1 MRGENLDI
9 LRSWM
14 FVPGHSEK
22 MLTKA
27 MGLDNLD
34 VAMFDLEDG
43 APPDQKDVARDMVG
57 TMLGRPPGG
66 PRRFV
71 RINAIASDRM
81 EADLRAIVGPGLEG
95 LVLPK
100 VERAD
105 EVALVDRLLEKQEPL
120 SGLAEG
126 TVSLMAAIES
136 ATGLLNASAIAA
148 AAPRVI
154 GLMFGAEDFALDIGL
169 PTNREGEGR
178 ELIYARSAIVV
189 AAASAHIQSV
199 DGVWPDILDFE
210 GVRRDSIQARRLGFS
225 GKSTFHPGQIDI
237 INEVFS
243 PSAAEVEHARRV
255 VDAFEEAQAAGQGA
269 VAFGGQLID
278 LPIVERARRVLRLHD
293 AVRGGE

>member
-1 MRGENLDI
+1 VRGENLDI

-237 INEVFS
+237 LNEVFS

-278 LPIVERARRVLRLHD
+278 LPIVERARRVLRLHE

>member
-1 MRGENLDI
+1 MEI

-27 MGLDNLD
+27 VGLENLD

-43 APPDQKDVARDMVG
+43 APPDQKDRARELVG
-57 TMLGRPPGG
+57 SMLDRPSGG

-71 RINAIASDRM
+71 RINAIASERM
-81 EADLRAIVGPGLEG
+81 EADLQAVVRPGLEG
-95 LVLPK
+95 LILPK

-105 EVALVDRLLEKQEPL
+105 EVTLVDRLLQEQEPL
-120 SGLAEG
+120 SGVEEG
-126 TVSLMAAIES
+126 SVALVAAIES
-136 ATGLLNASAIAA
+136 AAGLLDAPAIAA
-148 AAPRVI
+148 ATPRVI
-154 GLMFGAEDFALDIGL
+154 GLMFGAEDFGLDLGL
-169 PTNREGEGR
+169 STNREGEAR

-189 AAASAHIQSV
+189 AAASAHVQSV
-199 DGVWPDILDFE
+199 DGVWPDIQDFE

-243 PSAAEVEHARRV
+243 PSEAEVEHARRV
-255 VDAFEEAQAAGQGA
+255 VDAFEEAQAAGQAA

-293 AVRGGE
+293 AVHRGGNNV

>member
-237 INEVFS
+237 LNEVFS

-278 LPIVERARRVLRLHD
+278 LPIVERARRVLRLHE

>member
-1 MRGENLDI
+1 MDI

-14 FVPGHSEK
+14 FVPGNSEK
-22 MLTKA
+22 MLNKA
-27 MGLDNLD
+27 IGLANLD

-43 APPDQKDVARDMVG
+43 APPNQKDLARELVAS
-57 TMLGRPPGG
+57 TLGRPAGG

-71 RINAIASDRM
+71 RINALASERR
-81 EADLRAIVGPGLEG
+81 EADLRAVLRAGLQG

-105 EVALVDRLLEKQEPL
+105 EVTLVDRLLAEQEPRADL
-120 SGLAEG
+120 RAGSVVLI
-126 TVSLMAAIES
+126 AAIES
-136 ATGLLNASAIAA
+136 ATGLINAPAIAA
-148 AAPRVI
+148 ATPRMA
-154 GLMFGAEDFALDIGL
+154 GLMFGAEDFGLDLGL

-178 ELIYARSAIVV
+178 ELIYARSAMVV
-189 AAASAHIQSV
+189 AAASAHVQSI
-199 DGVWPDILDFE
+199 DGVWPDIHDFE
-210 GVRRDSIQARRLGFS
+210 GVRRDAIQARRLGFS

-255 VDAFEEAQAAGQGA
+255 VDAFAEAQAAGQGA

-278 LPIVERARRVLRLHD
+278 LPIVERARRVLRLHA
-293 AVRGGE
+293 AVTNPN

>member
-1 MRGENLDI
+1 MDI

-14 FVPGHSEK
+14 FVPGNSEK
-22 MLTKA
+22 MLNKA
-27 MGLDNLD
+27 IGLNNLD

-43 APPDQKDVARDMVG
+43 APPDQKDLARDLVAS
-57 TMLGRPPGG
+57 MLQRPTGG

-71 RINAIASDRM
+71 RINAIATDRM
-81 EADLRAIVGPGLEG
+81 EADLRAVLRPGLEG

-105 EVALVDRLLEKQEPL
+105 EVALVDRLLDEQEPRVAL
-120 SGLAEG
+120 RPGG
-126 TVSLMAAIES
+126 TVLVAAVES
-136 ATGLLNASAIAA
+136 ATGLLNAPAIAA
-148 AAPRVI
+148 ASRRMV
-154 GLMFGAEDFALDIGL
+154 GLMFGAEDFGLDLGL
-169 PTNREGEGR
+169 PTNREGEAR
-178 ELIYARSAIVV
+178 ELIYARSAMVV

-199 DGVWPDILDFE
+199 DGVWPNIHDVD
-210 GVRRDSIQARRLGFS
+210 GVRNDAIQARRLGFS

-243 PSAAEVEHARRV
+243 PSAAELEHAQRV

-278 LPIVERARRVLRLHD
+278 LPIVERARRVLRLHA
-293 AVRGGE
+293 AVSGEPDRLA

>member
-1 MRGENLDI
+1 
-9 LRSWM
+9 M

-27 MGLDNLD
+27 MGLENLD

-43 APPDQKDVARDMVG
+43 APPDQKDAARELIG
-57 TMLGRPPGG
+57 SMLGQPRGG

-81 EADLRAIVGPGLEG
+81 DADLRAVVRPGLDG

-100 VERAD
+100 VDRAD
-105 EVALVDRLLEKQEPL
+105 EVALVDRILQEQEPRAGVPQG
-120 SGLAEG
+120 S
-126 TVSLMAAIES
+126 VSLVAAVES
-136 ATGLLNASAIAA
+136 AAGLLNAPAIAA

-154 GLMFGAEDFALDIGL
+154 GLMFGAEDFGLDIGL
-169 PTNREGEGR
+169 STNREGEGR

-189 AAASAHIQSV
+189 AAASAHVQSV
-199 DGVWPDILDFE
+199 DGVWPDIQDFD

-255 VDAFEEAQAAGQGA
+255 VDAFEEAQAAGQAA

-278 LPIVERARRVLRLHD
+278 LPIVERARHVLRLHE
-293 AVRGGE
+293 AIHGAIGSP